1 MSWMSPAPL
10 ESTWWKKALEGSP
23 PRELFS
29 FLREIF
35 SRHRTFGTFVW
46 NAPNVPANSTVDT
59 TLTTAT
65 LPQLEGLRSGQP
77 VYVSPPSAID
87 AGLVCGGAWAPADDQ
102 LTIRLGN
109 LTGVGINPASGT
121 WAFQGVNA

>member
-10 ESTWWKKALEGSP
+10 EGPWWKTAMDSP
-23 PRELFS
+23 PRELFA

-46 NAPNVPANSTVDT
+46 DAPNVPANSTVDT
-59 TLTTAT
+59 TLTSAT
-65 LPQLEGLRSGQP
+65 LPQLDGLRVGQP
-77 VYVSPPSAID
+77 VYVTPPATID
-87 AGLVCGGAWAPADDQ
+87 AGITCGGAWVTADDS

-109 LTGVGINPASGT
+109 ITGVGINPVSGT